1 MSVCFS
7 REDRGW
13 KMRVVEHEGT
23 LGWYGIL
30 EGERIMRFW
39 GV

>member
-1 MSVCFS
+1 
-7 REDRGW
+7 
-13 KMRVVEHEGT
+13 MRVVEHEGT